1 MEIETLRLDVPFEK
15 PDFVY
20 VYFLDSEVMI
30 DAGFCSKEHA
40 DKISEFGPKIALVT
54 HHHVDHV
61 GYLFFSEIDA
71 YMHPIERELIYLYE
85 SPQFFLNQQFE
96 ICEIYGV
103 PEEYVRTLEL
113 ISFLKLKLHAKV
125 HEIQGGIGRLKAI
138 HVPGH
143 TAGHTCFF
151 VDNALFSG
159 DAILSDTTPN
169 LGLYLNYQYGL
180 EDYLL
185 ALEKLKSME
194 IEVIYPAHERRIY
207 DVSGR
212 IEYLKEHY
220 LQRTAEVLEILG
232 DEPMSVES
240 IANEI
245 DWSQGKYESLS
256 PFDKYLAILETL
268 SYLRFLRKRG
278 LVREVRSPVKF
289 IKVTY
294 PNQKVDL

>member
-1 MEIETLRLDVPFEK
+1 MEIETIKLELPLEK

-20 VYFLDSEVMI
+20 IYFLDSEIMI

-40 DKISEFGPKIALVT
+40 ERISEFRPKFALIT

-61 GYLFFSEIDA
+61 GYLFFSEIEA
-71 YMHPIERELIYLYE
+71 YLHPIEKELLYLYE
-85 SPQFFLNQQFE
+85 SPQFFLERQFE
-96 ICEIYGV
+96 VCEMYGL
-103 PEEYVRTLEL
+103 PKEYVRTLEI
-113 ISFLKLKLHAKV
+113 ISLLRLKLHAKV
-125 HEIQGGIGRLKAI
+125 QAMQEGIGRFKTI

-151 VDNALFSG
+151 IDNALFSG

-180 EDYLL
+180 EDYLM
-185 ALEKLKSME
+185 ALERLKKLE

-207 DVSGR
+207 DVSSR
-212 IEYLKEHY
+212 IEGLIEHY

-240 IANEI
+240 VAKEI
-245 DWSQGKYESLS
+245 DWSHGKYESLN
-256 PFDKYLAILETL
+256 PLDKYLAILETL

-278 LVREVRSPVKF
+278 LVWEVGSPAKF
-289 IKVTY
+289 IKVPY
-294 PNQKVDL
+294 RDQKVDF